1 VEQNR
6 RCLKATHRQSSEAHG
21 KFEGQGV
28 KRVFISD
35 CEGPIS
41 KNDNAFELAA
51 NFIPN
56 GDKLFT
62 NISKY
67 DDVLA
72 DVLHRQGYTAG
83 STLKLILPFF
93 KAYGVTDRQ
102 MEEFSA
108 KNIILIANS
117 QTTLRHVQTIA
128 DAFIVSTSYEHY
140 IKALCKVVDFPYK
153 NTYCT
158 KVSLDKCAITPQEKD
173 RLKDIAQEIAQMN
186 TIEIPTV
193 AKTIKDFSPSN
204 QAVIARLD
212 EIFWNSIP
220 KMFVGKFIFDIVTVG
235 GEQKAESIRH
245 AVQHLSVKLSDVMY
259 VGDSITDIEA
269 FSLVRAGGGLTVS
282 FNGNSYAVKNAE
294 VAVLSESNIVT
305 AVIADIFCRFGK
317 ERAISVLQSWSLDG
331 LRNGGADPALTTQ
344 FSNLYTNGLP
354 KVQIVTP
361 QNMETLTKE
370 SSEFRKKVRGVA
382 IGTLG

>member
-1 VEQNR
+1 
-6 RCLKATHRQSSEAHG
+6 
-21 KFEGQGV
+21 V

-72 DVLHRQGYTAG
+72 DILHKQGYTAG

-93 KAYGVTDRQ
+93 KAYGITDRQ

-108 KNIILIANS
+108 KNILLIANS
-117 QTTLRHVQTIA
+117 QITLRHIQAVA

-140 IKALCKVVDFPYK
+140 IKALCKAVDFPYK

-173 RLKDIAQEIAQMN
+173 RLRDIAQEIAQMN
-186 TIEIPTV
+186 LIEIPTV
-193 AKTIKDFSPSN
+193 AKVIEDFSPGN

-212 EIFWNSIP
+212 EIFWNIVP
-220 KMFVGKFIFDIVTVG
+220 KMFVGKFIVDVVTVG
-235 GEQKAESIRH
+235 GEQKAKSIRH
-245 AVQHLSVKLSDVMY
+245 VVQRLRASLSDAMY

-269 FSLVRAGGGLTVS
+269 FNLVRASGGLTVS

-294 VAVLSESNIVT
+294 VAVLSESNLVT

-317 ERAISVLQSWSLDG
+317 EKAINILQSWNIEG
-331 LRNGGADPALTTQ
+331 LRNGGADSALIKQ
-344 FSNLYTNGLP
+344 LSNLYANGLP
-354 KVQIVTP
+354 KAQIVTT
-361 QNMETLTKE
+361 QNMETLIRE

-382 IGTLG
+382 IGRLG